1 MSALEQKILGDI
13 VDSLLDSCS
22 ELDSTV
28 SAASMLTH
36 DAVYVLPRTCDPTF
50 PDGAARLG
58 YRFTVKATSTAVR
71 RILNMPGYLR
81 VPVLDT
87 FADLKMARFH
97 SAALVRQEQV
107 LVMWSEREHDII
119 DDFRDVEHQL
129 RHFART
135 CTCGD
140 VSTSPSHGIKG
151 AASTPTGLQSPELG
165 SSFMSF
171 DVESSKQTEYKGLLG
186 APDAT
191 SFLLEDYMQ
200 PSTLPATICPIQ
212 TLLDP
217 GLPFWDGTTWRRYTD
232 PSSATTSTLGLTL
245 DWTGTPALTNASTA
259 STARSLPEVDS
270 DGVAEVLSSDAEVGE
285 PAPLEPHQS
294 TSPKSITSVTS
305 VTTTPPLANSPIE
318 VLKGKRSRPQVPG
331 SSPTTRELCSLM
343 PAAPTP
349 ASRSRP
355 FAGPSRLRN
364 PSPASTVAEG
374 SDTEAASVS
383 TSRARPSRVPPVFPA
398 HLLLA
403 DKKQE
408 CRLHEDGGLFDEDI
422 DGSKGDDDD
431 GDDGADEGCVSG
443 AKRSRTKRAR
453 STSPSATRSR
463 GPTSRDTKARK
474 TAHPQGPGTSRSHRH
489 ARLSDDDHAADSLD
503 DDGSTYGGESS
514 RSPRKSNPRAQPPRE
529 QKRKASDDEYLD
541 DALPAKKSK
550 RGHKKT
556 RSTKATKKYACTR
569 PGCTRTYTRRGDMKR
584 HRDGCGKKPKPAY
597 FCDTCGKGFLRKD
610 AMMRHSRSENG
621 CNKYRRRLKK
631 QASKRKR
638 AGLRDDD
645 EVGTS
650 SVASGSRGGSSRQV
664 VDWDEIEDDDS
675 ETDSETDSDTDTED
689 ED

>member
-129 RHFART
+129 RHFVRT

-140 VSTSPSHGIKG
+140 VSTSRSHGIKG

-171 DVESSKQTEYKGLLG
+171 DVESSKQTEYNGLLG
-186 APDAT
+186 APAAT

-200 PSTLPATICPIQ
+200 PSTLAEGVPATICPIQ

-217 GLPFWDGTTWRRYTD
+217 GLPFWDGSTWRRYTD
-232 PSSATTSTLGLTL
+232 PSSATTST
-245 DWTGTPALTNASTA
+245 S
-259 STARSLPEVDS
+259 RSLPEVDS
-270 DGVAEVLSSDAEVGE
+270 DGAAEVLSSDAEVGE
-285 PAPLEPHQS
+285 PDPIEPHQS
-294 TSPKSITSVTS
+294 TSPKSMTS
-305 VTTTPPLANSPIE
+305 VTTSPPLASLSSE
-318 VLKGKRSRPQVPG
+318 VLKGKGSRPQASG

-343 PAAPTP
+343 SAPPTP
-349 ASRSRP
+349 ASRSHP

-374 SDTEAASVS
+374 SDTDAAPVS
-383 TSRARPSRVPPVFPA
+383 ASRARPSRVPPVFPA

-408 CRLHEDGGLFDEDI
+408 CKLHEDGGLFDEDI
-422 DGSKGDDDD
+422 DRSRGDDDD

-453 STSPSATRSR
+453 STSPPVARSR
-463 GPTSRDTKARK
+463 GPTSRDIKARK
-474 TAHPQGPGTSRSHRH
+474 TAHPQRPGTSRSHRH
-489 ARLSDDDHAADSLD
+489 ARLSDDDYAADNLD
-503 DDGSTYGGESS
+503 DDGSTYGGEPSCT
-514 RSPRKSNPRAQPPRE
+514 PRKSNSRAQPPRE

-541 DALPAKKSK
+541 DARPAKKSK
-550 RGHKKT
+550 RGHKKP
-556 RSTKATKKYACTR
+556 RSTKATKN
-569 PGCTRTYTRRGDMKR
+569 
-584 HRDGCGKKPKPAY
+584 
-597 FCDTCGKGFLRKD
+597 CGKGFLRKD

-675 ETDSETDSDTDTED
+675 ETDSETDIDTDTED